1 MSLIMFLAPEL
12 QEDSYMNIKV
22 MILAAICL
30 MMSACAS
37 QAENPSN
44 FKVKSV
50 LDESTF
56 ELSEHKGKIVVLH
69 FLLKTECPVC
79 LRYTHDYAALAE
91 NTPDVI
97 HVFLKPDSDEDIRAW
112 AESLDEKGL
121 HGLPRIYRDVDAK
134 LAVKYRIPDGYKFHG
149 QTVHYPALIILDEN
163 GKERFRYVGKSNADR
178 LSTKDF
184 ETKVAE
190 LEKEASK

>member
-1 MSLIMFLAPEL
+1 
-12 QEDSYMNIKV
+12 MNFKIT
-22 MILAAICL
+22 ILAAVCL
-30 MMSACAS
+30 LMSACVS

-91 NTPDVI
+91 KTPDVV
-97 HVFLKPDSDEDIRAW
+97 HVFLKPDSEDDIRAW

-121 HGLPRIYRDVDAK
+121 QSLPKIYRDVDAK
-134 LAVKYRIPDGYKFHG
+134 LAVKYRVPDGYKFHG
-149 QTVHYPALIILDEN
+149 QTVHYPALIILDES
-163 GKERFRYVGKSNADR
+163 GKERFRYIGKSNTDR
-178 LSTKDF
+178 LPIKDF
-184 ETKVAE
+184 EAKLVE
-190 LEKEASK
+190 LQKEAAK